1 LSNQQQSNKEE
12 LAKLERAI
20 SFTTGPIKD
29 TTSYHT
35 TIPSKHIIQAGMVK
49 TTTISNGI
57 KTTNTRMQ
65 TPEEQLASLRKV
77 LEATGMLK

>member
-1 LSNQQQSNKEE
+1 MSNNNSDIATQQNKQQ
-12 LAKLERAI
+12 
-20 SFTTGPIKD
+20 
-29 TTSYHT
+29 Y
-35 TIPSKHIIQAGMVK
+35 KHIIQAGMVK
-49 TTTISNGI
+49 TTTIDKGI

>member
-1 LSNQQQSNKEE
+1 
-12 LAKLERAI
+12 
-20 SFTTGPIKD
+20 
-29 TTSYHT
+29 
-35 TIPSKHIIQAGMVK
+35 MVK
-49 TTTISNGI
+49 TTTIDKGI